1 MESWEQG
8 YLYVI
13 LVLTVIPSTLSLSPI
28 IQAVAAASD
37 EFLAYK
43 TASIVYKQATK
54 SIPGER
60 TSFPGDGGGDRNG
73 TRELPTDYHFG
84 VI

>member
-1 MESWEQG
+1 MESWERG

-13 LVLTVIPSTLSLSPI
+13 LVLAVIPSTLSPT

-54 SIPGER
+54 AIPSER
-60 TSFPGDGGGDRNG
+60 TSFPGDGGGNRNG